1 MSGHASLNHIY
12 RTVWNQALGA
22 MVAVAEIT
30 SSGGCCKGASGT
42 STSRRPRLL
51 LFTSRFAVLSLG
63 VAMAWGLNPSVALAN
78 PSGGVAIVGQAGMV
92 NQGNKLTVTTQ
103 NGAGTNYSAIN
114 WQSFS
119 IPSGSTTYFQQPSAT
134 STSINRVVTNTPS
147 QLFGTLGSNGNLVLV
162 NQSGI
167 AVGAGAVVDTAGFT
181 ASSLRMSDADA
192 LAGRLLFGDGLA
204 SSAGVSVQG
213 RILARSGDV
222 VLLGSSVDTGK
233 DALIQAPNGSTI
245 LAAGRQIELT
255 GRGLE
260 GISLQV
266 QAPTDQAVNLGTL
279 KGDAVAIFAGTLR
292 HSGLIQATT
301 ATMEGGKVVLKASG
315 DAYVEGTGTI
325 TATGTKGGSVDVLG
339 NRVAVTDQAAIDV
352 SGEQGGG
359 TVRVGG
365 DYQGKNPDVQNA
377 AVTYFGPQA
386 SIKADAIGSGDGGK
400 VIVWADDTTR
410 AYGSISAR
418 GGEQGGDG
426 GFVETSG
433 HRYLDFQ
440 GHVDTRAPRG
450 LDGTLLLDPLSI
462 TIAGTTDIGITVA
475 GTPTD
480 KFESNGAP
488 TGGSFLGVGTLQDA
502 LRNSNVTVN
511 TLAGAG
517 TGNGD
522 ITVSNAVSWA
532 TANSLTLK
540 TSTTG
545 SIAINAA
552 MTASGTGSLKLDAGS
567 GGITQSAAI
576 QVSTL
581 EVLSVGNV
589 SLSSSNLVG
598 TVAANVTAGTAGT
611 FTFRNSDTGG
621 LTIGT
626 VGSTTGVTASGAVD
640 LQDAS
645 SSGGISIGQ
654 NVKSSGSSV
663 TLNTGGGAIS
673 GAGTIEAATIA
684 LQSNGGAGKIGTS
697 AASLNTS
704 SVGGTGVAIIDIG
717 SGTAGPGAVYL
728 SHTGDATLRSVKT
741 TELTTGAGT
750 PIGISASNNLTANSI
765 ASGAADLSLSSGSKL
780 TLPSSAVLSG
790 KNITLTADIMDLSAA
805 ASVNGGANSGDVVWL
820 KPKTSTTKIDLGSA
834 VDTTAGT
841 LELSSAELGHLSGG
855 GTLRLGAAS
864 ATGTL
869 NLSAALRIP
878 STGSF
883 GVLSLET
890 GAELTQAST
899 ATITANSLSIKSKG
913 NVALDTASNS
923 VGALAGS
930 ITGAGTEYFH
940 FKNTGALTVDSVA
953 GVAGIGISSFAN
965 YTAGSANGV
974 IALQSDGNITQT
986 SGAGLSG
993 AAVWASSSGGSVDLT
1008 AASNG
1013 NGTGVLAG
1021 SASSGFAYKSSNTV
1035 ALMDVNGHSG
1045 ISNSSTGNILLSGA
1059 GFSNKLTTP
1068 FSLPSTGRWFIYVP
1082 DPGTVTKG
1090 GLTSNFRHYNATYA
1104 TYSRPA
1110 ETTGNG
1116 FIYAS
1121 TPGSIS
1127 VDTTLTSGAASNTY
1141 GDVPTAVFG
1150 SKLVGTFDSEDIS
1163 GTATFTPIISST
1175 TSASSYTVSYAG
1187 GLKSA
1192 SGFSGAGTTTSVSY
1206 TLVAGNGL
1214 AYTVDTAKLGVINA
1228 TLTGAVYK
1236 TYDGTTSAA
1245 LNFSNFQLGGF
1256 VGTDSATVTKTS
1268 GTYAS
1273 QDVGQG
1279 ILVSTSLA
1287 SSDFSLGSGTVFS
1300 NYTWPT
1306 GASGNIG
1313 NIGQASLTVSAN
1325 SVGKTYDRIRYS
1337 GGNGV
1342 VYSGFVNG
1350 ESTAVLGGALS
1361 YAGSSQGAV
1370 SAGSYTITPS
1380 GLTSGN
1386 YSIDYGDGTLT
1397 VSKAAISGVSGI
1409 TASNKIYDGSTI
1421 ATLNTARATL
1431 SGLIGGDSV
1440 AVAGATGSFSDKNVG
1455 VGKTVTITGL
1465 SLSGTDAANYTFGA
1479 STTSATADISKA
1491 VITGVAGIAANS
1503 KVYDGA
1509 TSATVDMAKA
1519 NLAGAV
1525 SGDKVSVSAATA
1537 AFSDK
1542 NAGVGKAVSVQGL
1555 NLTGADAGNYALGV
1569 STASAVGDISKAA
1582 ITGVSG
1588 ITANNKVYDGKTS
1601 ATLNI
1606 ASASLAGVLRGD
1618 SVSVGAATG
1627 NFSDKNVGT
1636 GKTVSIT
1643 GLSLSGVDAGNYALG
1658 GGTASTVADIS
1669 KAAITGVSGITASSK
1684 VYDGTISATLNTTSA
1699 NLLGAIS
1706 GDGLSVAGATGSFAD
1721 KNAGVGKTVSIT
1733 NLSLGGVDAPNYLLT
1748 GAASAAQADITRAP
1762 LTGFTGIVIND
1773 KVYDGTA
1780 VATATAT
1787 GASFAGMVSGDKVT
1801 VGAVVAAFSD
1811 RNVGV
1816 GKAVSI
1822 SSLSLSGPD
1831 AANYTVE
1838 SNIAPTKGSI
1848 TVRPLST
1855 WTAAGSGAWGSAG
1868 NWDALPDASNVQA
1881 VSIPAGVSVTY
1892 DAAVG
1897 TTRLQSVNSAGGLLL
1912 TGGDLSI
1919 TNGLTTAQYSQTG
1932 GVLSVAGALAVNNSF
1947 SQSSG
1952 SISAGGP
1959 VSITQST
1966 GNLTVGAI
1974 SAPTISLAA
1983 PSGNIGQSAA
1993 LVAAGL
1999 LTTLS
2004 QGSTIL
2010 NHSGNRIGSFNATS
2024 TGVGDIG
2031 LTNVGV
2037 IDVQGIHT
2045 AAGNVTLYNTGG
2057 ISTSGAVVANGG
2069 KVSMTANSPLTI
2081 GTDGVTATGDI
2092 TLVATNLTSA
2102 GNLTLNGDLT
2112 SSAGSVALSAANNLA
2127 QNSKVSAALGISVSA
2142 GGTLT
2147 LGPNATSFGNPMSY
2161 TSQGAPVAAPPGSQT
2176 LSGSAPSDFVA
2187 AFLTQFESAVVSQET
2202 VIVELPGVS
2211 DKDKKTTTAE
2221 GEICLR

>member
-30 SSGGCCKGASGT
+30 SSGGCCKGVSGT

-181 ASSLRMSDADA
+181 AASLRMSDADA
-192 LAGRLLFGDGLA
+192 LAGRLMFGDGLA

-301 ATMEGGKVVLKASG
+301 AALEGGKVVLKASG

-365 DYQGKNPDVQNA
+365 DYQGKNSDVQNA
-377 AVTYFGPQA
+377 SITYFGQQA
-386 SIKADAIGSGDGGK
+386 SIKADATVNGDGGK

-418 GGEQGGDG
+418 GGEQGGNG
-426 GFVETSG
+426 GFVENSG
-433 HRYLDFQ
+433 RRYLDFQ
-440 GHVDTRAPRG
+440 GRVDTRAPQG
-450 LDGTLLLDPLSI
+450 LAGTLLLDPSDI
-462 TIAGTTDIGITVA
+462 EIATGPNATLGTGTVVDPFYGIA
-475 GTPTD
+475 
-480 KFESNGAP
+480 
-488 TGGSFLGVGTLQDA
+488 TGGWSNLEVGRLVTALGGGNVVVDATKGSVGSGNIRVSTPVTWATNALTLQ
-502 LRNSNVTVN
+502 
-511 TLAGAG
+511 
-517 TGNGD
+517 
-522 ITVSNAVSWA
+522 
-532 TANSLTLK
+532 
-540 TSTTG
+540 TSTSG

-552 MTASGTGSLKLDAGS
+552 MTATGTGSVKLDAGS
-567 GGITQSAAI
+567 GGITQTAAI

-645 SSGGISIGQ
+645 SSGGISVAQ
-654 NVKSSGSSV
+654 SVKSTGSSV

-673 GAGTIEAATIA
+673 GAGTIEAATIN
-684 LQSNGGAGKIGTS
+684 LQSSGGSGAIGSSATPLKTSSLGGAGNSASIAIGLSGTS
-697 AASLNTS
+697 A
-704 SVGGTGVAIIDIG
+704 
-717 SGTAGPGAVYL
+717 SGPNAVYL
-728 SHTGDATLRSVKT
+728 THTGDATLTSVT
-741 TELTTGAGT
+741 TTGTAT
-750 PIGISASNNLTANSI
+750 PVDISVTGSLTASGISAGT
-765 ASGAADLSLSSGSKL
+765 ADLSLSSGSKL
-780 TLPSSAVLSG
+780 TLARSAVLTG

-805 ASVNGGANSGDVVWL
+805 ASINGGANSGDVVWL

-1163 GTATFTPIISST
+1163 GTATFTPLISST

-1409 TASNKIYDGSTI
+1409 TANNKIYDGSTI
-1421 ATLNTARATL
+1421 ATLNTARGTL

-1465 SLSGTDAANYTFGA
+1465 SLSGADAANYTFGA
-1479 STTSATADISKA
+1479 ATTSATADISKA

-1503 KVYDGA
+1503 KVYDGS

-1684 VYDGTISATLNTTSA
+1684 VYDGTTSATLNTTSA

-1748 GAASAAQADITRAP
+1748 GAAAAAQADITRAP

-1773 KVYDGTA
+1773 KVYDGTV

-1816 GKAVSI
+1816 GKAVSV

-1855 WTAAGSGAWGSAG
+1855 WTAAGSGAWGSTG

-2112 SSAGSVALSAANNLA
+2112 SSAGAVALSAANNLA
-2127 QNSKVSAALGISVSA
+2127 QNSKVSAARGISVSA